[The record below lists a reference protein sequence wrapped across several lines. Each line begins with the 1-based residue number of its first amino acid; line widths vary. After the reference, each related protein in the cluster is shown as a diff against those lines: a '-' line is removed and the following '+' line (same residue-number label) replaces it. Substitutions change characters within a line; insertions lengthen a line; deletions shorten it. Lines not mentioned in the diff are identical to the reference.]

1 MTNEYASRHTYFR
14 RRRVRPAHGTP
25 AGACPPV
32 HMSGGSPGP
41 CRGRAASRP
50 RRRGRPARVI
60 GYVQVGPVV
69 HADREQRDGR
79 AIAFG
84 RAVRGRRTVTTVA
97 AAAAVGVDAKRI
109 ARQHV
114 RQVRGLTGVRA
125 PVTSSHVKVRRDM
138 PQSEC
143 TFIAIVKRPREEPFN
158 ALRERTAKTAAS
170 GTRSEEK
177 KTTKLTTT
185 TTTNTR
191 RGNRTERRWAAATA
205 AMCVGRSRRR
215 CRRRPPPS
223 RGVLTRRRWRRR
235 QHSWSDRA
243 RSRKVVP
250 GFFRF
255 VFFFSVLFFYFS
267 DTPTRGTKAHLS

>member
-50 RRRGRPARVI
+50 RRRRRPARVI

-97 AAAAVGVDAKRI
+97 AAAVGVDAKRI

-114 RQVRGLTGVRA
+114 RQVRA

-177 KTTKLTTT
+177 Q
-185 TTTNTR
+185 TR
-191 RGNRTERRWAAATA
+191 NKQRRRRRTRDAATGLSGGEQQQRPRCALAVRDDGA
-205 AMCVGRSRRR
+205 AVD
-215 CRRRPPPS
+215 PPPS
-223 RGVLTRRRWRRR
+223 RGVLTRRR
-235 QHSWSDRA
+235 
-243 RSRKVVP
+243 
-250 GFFRF
+250 
-255 VFFFSVLFFYFS
+255 
-267 DTPTRGTKAHLS
+267 